1 VRVLFID
8 VACDRLSI
16 FQLSKEILMCYGDEA
31 RLLILPR
38 EKLSNSIGHPAAVGS
53 FRRAID
59 DIVYVFGM
67 S

>member
-1 VRVLFID
+1 MVLFISDAYKIKCLLTAKTIPD
-8 VACDRLSI
+8 VLW
-16 FQLSKEILMCYGDEA
+16 DEA

-38 EKLSNSIGHPAAVGS
+38 EKLSNSIGHPAAVVS